1 MDKRLVEITDP
12 HFAVDLM
19 YAGTAHNM
27 TGRPV
32 YREIGL
38 GNRAF
43 VHRDLW
49 SCLQKLIPYL
59 EQTGRRL
66 KIYDA
71 FRPAAAHRLLFAA
84 IPPDGFFIPEAS
96 RSPHCR
102 GTAVDVALLDADGV
116 ELPYPTLV
124 DAYDE
129 NFAKE
134 VQAGNLQGFFRYLQK
149 ASLDY
154 QDDQIPEAIRNR
166 DELCSLMQSVGLVP
180 APRRH
185 EWWHYELPDGRTE
198 KYPLIDF
205 K

>member
-1 MDKRLVEITDP
+1 
-12 HFAVDLM
+12 
-19 YAGTAHNM
+19 M

-84 IPPDGFFIPEAS
+84 IPQDGFFIPEAS

-116 ELPYPTLV
+116 ELVYPTLV

>member
-1 MDKRLVEITDP
+1 MIDP
-12 HFAVDLM
+12 NLAEVKGDCFIIDMM
-19 YAGTAHNM
+19 YARSQNM
-27 TGRPV
+27 VGQPV
-32 YREIGL
+32 YEQIGF
-38 GNRAF
+38 GNRAYL
-43 VHRDLW
+43 HRDMW
-49 SCLQKLIPYL
+49 NILQKAEPW
-59 EQTGRRL
+59 L
-66 KIYDA
+66 K
-71 FRPAAAHRLLFAA
+71 AHRLKLKICDAYRPPLA
-84 IPPDGFFIPEAS
+84 HMKLREIIPAPGFFALSPE
-96 RSPHCR
+96 RSQHCR

-116 ELPYPTLV
+116 ELVYPTLV

-154 QDDQIPEAIRNR
+154 RDDQIPEAIRNR
-166 DELCSLMQSVGLVP
+166 DELCSLMQSAGLVP